1 MFHCVGCTPLQ
12 ATAAGRIF
20 AELLQIK
27 VIIYRLRVAELMEQ
41 FHRLVHMV
49 QNEVRT
55 QCSSHHHSWLLVS
68 S

>member
-1 MFHCVGCTPLQ
+1 MFHCVGSTPLQ

-41 FHRLVHMV
+41 FHRQ
-49 QNEVRT
+49 QNEVR
-55 QCSSHHHSWLLVS
+55 S
-68 S
+68 